1 MERDDFLGNSYTH
14 LFAGKYNQIIFD
26 YFIHKKL
33 LLEVAVKADQ
43 P

>member
-1 MERDDFLGNSYTH
+1 MERDDFLGPYTH

-26 YFIHKKL
+26 YFIHKEL